1 MSPILRV
8 LLIVTSV
15 ATGIYIRRKLKK
27 SQMQI
32 ADVLFWIL
40 FAIILIFMSVFP
52 GAVEWLTELLGVI
65 SPVNFVFLAVIFLL
79 LVRCFSLSVKV
90 SGLEAKLNNL
100 VEEFGVNRVEEPN
113 NKSREGT
120 SDR

>member
-1 MSPILRV
+1 
-8 LLIVTSV
+8 
-15 ATGIYIRRKLKK
+15 
-27 SQMQI
+27 MQI

-100 VEEFGVNRVEEPN
+100 VEEFGVSRVEEPN
-113 NKSREGT
+113 NKSGEGT